1 LRGLQLETPRNFK
14 LLPYTVGSADRD
26 FGPGAT
32 TQFAG
37 DIGLDA
43 KFGITPSLNLDATI
57 NTDFAQVEVDTQQI
71 NLTRFNLRFPEKRP
85 FFQENSELFTIGKG
99 TELDLFFSRRIGLDE
114 DGGLVPI
121 RGGGRLTGKVAG
133 LNVGAL
139 NMQTGDVNARPGNN
153 FSVFR
158 ASKEL
163 PNRSSIGGMF
173 VNRTATGDLAA
184 SDDWNRTW
192 GADGRLGV
200 GEYFTVAGFAART
213 ETPGRN
219 GRDYAYNVDSRYAN
233 GTHEVGFEYGQTGE
247 DFNPEV
253 GFLENEFGYRRMQF
267 RVQETMRQDWIREWH
282 FREWLPHASYTRY
295 DYLDGGL
302 NTAEMHVDNHWD
314 WENGYRV
321 DTALQGQWEGFREPF
336 EIYPGVV
343 VPAGE
348 SGGLF
353 FRMNSNTDRR
363 KPLSA
368 ALRWD
373 VGTFLTGNQNSP
385 RLQVTI
391 RDGGRVAVDTTWN
404 YSSVVLPEGSFR
416 TNLGNMRV
424 TYNFSTTMFVQS
436 LVQYNDRTRRWSS
449 NLRFHWLETAGTGL
463 FVVYNDTESIDGFGP
478 VNRAFIVKYVRQFD
492 ILR

>member
-1 LRGLQLETPRNFK
+1 M
-14 LLPYTVGSADRD
+14 
-26 FGPGAT
+26 
-32 TQFAG
+32 
-37 DIGLDA
+37 
-43 KFGITPSLNLDATI
+43 
-57 NTDFAQVEVDTQQI
+57 
-71 NLTRFNLRFPEKRP
+71 
-85 FFQENSELFTIGKG
+85 
-99 TELDLFFSRRIGLDE
+99 
-114 DGGLVPI
+114 PI
-121 RGGGRLTGKVAG
+121 RGGGRLTGKVGG

-139 NMQTGDVNARPGNN
+139 NMQTGDVDARPGQQLLGVPRQQGAAE
-153 FSVFR
+153 SVQHR
-158 ASKEL
+158 RHVREPDGHGRPGRERRLEPDVGRRRPARRRRVL
-163 PNRSSIGGMF
+163 HRRG
-173 VNRTATGDLAA
+173 LC
-184 SDDWNRTW
+184 
-192 GADGRLGV
+192 GADRD
-200 GEYFTVAGFAART
+200 
-213 ETPGRN
+213 PGRN

-348 SGGLF
+348 TGGLF

-363 KPLSA
+363 KALSA

-391 RDGGRVAVDTTWN
+391 RDGGRFAVDTTWN
-404 YSSVVLPEGSFR
+404 YSSVVLPQGSFR

-436 LVQYNDRTRRWSS
+436 LVQYNDRTRRWSDESAVPLAGNRRHRALRRLQRYREHRRLRTREPRVHRQVRAAVRYFALELTGSRLRLAGSGLYGATRLGMPVSMPSGDRLFSWQMYS
-449 NLRFHWLETAGTGL
+449 NSSLPL
-463 FVVYNDTESIDGFGP
+463 VQPSV
-478 VNRAFIVKYVRQFD
+478 
-492 ILR
+492 